1 MQAAPIDE
9 TQLAVG
15 LLSFRGTMIG
25 VDEAAAIDG
34 IRRFLKLHATCGHA
48 AVDTP
53 ELPGGTGY
61 RVIAACR
68 CGETMEFWLTAA
80 LFPQSLLAAAVADQ
94 AGPSRT
100 PGRKVA

>member
-1 MQAAPIDE
+1 MQ
-9 TQLAVG
+9 T
-15 LLSFRGTMIG
+15 
-25 VDEAAAIDG
+25 VDEAVAIEG

-61 RVIAACR
+61 RVVAACR

-80 LFPQSLLAAAVADQ
+80 PFSSSLLAAVITDD
-94 AGPSRT
+94 PPT
-100 PGRKVA
+100 PPGKRPRRAA